1 MSGLSTEQ
9 AKRYEELKDAQEKV
23 FDLWNQYWFDYSS
36 LDTWQFWLNV
46 LMIIIPLIILCIFI
60 DRKRLFLLLFFG
72 FNIHIWSAYLD
83 GMATRAN
90 YIGYPYKAIPMFPIH
105 FGMDTSL
112 VPVLFIL
119 MYQYTLIKKAN
130 FYLHS
135 FILILLITFL
145 FKPLLV
151 AGNLLMLSK
160 GTNYFHIFLGYLL
173 ITLLSIGITNFFLKL
188 NGKEFVEK

>member
-1 MSGLSTEQ
+1 M
-9 AKRYEELKDAQEKV
+9 

-36 LDTWQFWLNV
+36 LYTWQFWLNV
-46 LMIIIPLIILCIFI
+46 LMIIISLIILCIFI
-60 DRKRLFLLLFFG
+60 DHKRLFLLLFFG
-72 FNIHIWSAYLD
+72 FIIHIWSAYLD

-90 YIGYPYKAIPMFPIH
+90 YFGYPYKAIPMFPIH
-105 FGMDTSL
+105 FGRDTSL

-135 FILILLITFL
+135 LILILLITIL

-151 AGNLLMLSK
+151 AGNLFMLSK
-160 GTNYFHIFLGYLL
+160 GTNYFHILLGYLL
-173 ITLLSIGITNFFLKL
+173 ITLLSIGITNFFLRL

>member
-9 AKRYEELKDAQEKV
+9 AKRYEELKEAQEKV
-23 FDLWNQYWFDYSS
+23 FDLWNQYWWDYSGF
-36 LDTWQFWLNV
+36 DTWQFWLNV

-90 YIGYPYKAIPMFPIH
+90 YIGYPYKAVPMFPIH

-119 MYQYTLIKKAN
+119 MYQYTIEKKAN

-135 FILILLITFL
+135 LLLIFLITFL
-145 FKPLLV
+145 IKPILE
-151 AGNLLMLSK
+151 AGNLFFLSK

-173 ITLLSIGITNFFLKL
+173 ITILSKGITYFFLRM
-188 NGKEFVEK
+188 KEKELVDK

>member
-1 MSGLSTEQ
+1 MSVFPTEQ
-9 AKRYEELKDAQEKV
+9 AKKYEELKAAQEKV
-23 FDLWNQYWFDYSS
+23 FDLWNQYWWDYSGF
-36 LDTWQFWLNV
+36 DTWQFWLNIVMIV
-46 LMIIIPLIILCIFI
+46 LPLIFLYLFI

-119 MYQYTLIKKAN
+119 MYQYTIEKKAN

-135 FILILLITFL
+135 LILIFLITFILKPILAAGKL
-145 FKPLLV
+145 FILT
-151 AGNLLMLSK
+151 K
-160 GTNYFHIFLGYLL
+160 GTNYFHIFLGYVIIVLF
-173 ITLLSIGITNFFLKL
+173 SKGITNFFLKMTEQ
-188 NGKEFVEK
+188 KAS